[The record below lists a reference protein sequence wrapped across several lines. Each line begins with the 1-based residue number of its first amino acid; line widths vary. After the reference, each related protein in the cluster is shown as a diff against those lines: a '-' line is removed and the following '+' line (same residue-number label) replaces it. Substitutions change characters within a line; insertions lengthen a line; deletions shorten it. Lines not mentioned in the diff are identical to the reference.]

1 MSNIIFGSSLYG
13 SFVWGA
19 GQKKKGGGG
28 TGGGGTGGGGT
39 AGSITYI
46 PDAVQVIFF
55 NRDGTKTAIF
65 SNGTENNPFSQL
77 QFELAKNG
85 CGSCTITFKQFHAFT
100 EIMYGQRVDIYLFGD
115 KRPWYSGQVLT
126 RPDSGGTATDFK
138 ITCYGF
144 FDKLSKVLIFAEYT
158 NREIADIVREICR
171 LVERKTGIVFNG
183 SKIYNVGYRISKIV
197 FDGVSAKEA
206 LEQLSEFATDFVYGV
221 DEYHEFYFKP
231 RTDKINEEA
240 RFWVGAHLNSFLP
253 DQDISKIVNYARI
266 KGASVDEAGESW
278 LATVEDKQS
287 QEQYGV
293 SEAVWTL
300 PTAYTAADAER
311 WGQSELDKV
320 KEPKMSAKVGGV
332 ELNYPKPDG
341 VFWVRRLS
349 VDGQALITD
358 TDGNA
363 RKYPITKLKYT
374 VSGDKGITC
383 DMELGEPPAPPIS
396 KYLLDIERNARNN
409 ELLQQATNKT
419 GKAASK

>member
-13 SFVWGA
+13 SFIWGA

-28 TGGGGTGGGGT
+28 TSGGDYGDI
-39 AGSITYI
+39 SYI
-46 PDAVQVIFF
+46 PGAVQVVFF
-55 NRDGTKTAIF
+55 NKDGTKTAIF

-85 CGSCTITFKQFHAFT
+85 CGSCTITFKQFPAFT

-144 FDKLSKVLIFAEYT
+144 FDKLGKVLIFAEYA
-158 NREIADIVREICR
+158 NKEIAEIVKDICR
-171 LVERKTGIVFNG
+171 QVEKKTGIVFNQ
-183 SKIYNVGYRISKIV
+183 SKIYKVGYNITKIV

-231 RTDKINEEA
+231 RTDEINEEA

-253 DQDISKIVNYARI
+253 SQDISKIVNYARI
-266 KGASVDEAGESW
+266 KGASVDEEGESW

-320 KEPKMSAKVGGV
+320 KEPKLSAKVGGV

-358 TDGNA
+358 TDGKA

-374 VSGDKGITC
+374 VSGDNGIAC
-383 DMELGEPPAPPIS
+383 DMELGEPPTPPIS

>member
-13 SFVWGA
+13 SFIWGA

-85 CGSCTITFKQFHAFT
+85 CGSCTITFKQFPAFT

-197 FDGVSAKEA
+197 FDGVSAKDRN
-206 LEQLSEFATDFVYGV
+206 LQPIG
-221 DEYHEFYFKP
+221 
-231 RTDKINEEA
+231 
-240 RFWVGAHLNSFLP
+240 
-253 DQDISKIVNYARI
+253 
-266 KGASVDEAGESW
+266 
-278 LATVEDKQS
+278 
-287 QEQYGV
+287 
-293 SEAVWTL
+293 
-300 PTAYTAADAER
+300 
-311 WGQSELDKV
+311 
-320 KEPKMSAKVGGV
+320 
-332 ELNYPKPDG
+332 
-341 VFWVRRLS
+341 RR
-349 VDGQALITD
+349 
-358 TDGNA
+358 
-363 RKYPITKLKYT
+363 P
-374 VSGDKGITC
+374 
-383 DMELGEPPAPPIS
+383 
-396 KYLLDIERNARNN
+396 
-409 ELLQQATNKT
+409 
-419 GKAASK
+419 